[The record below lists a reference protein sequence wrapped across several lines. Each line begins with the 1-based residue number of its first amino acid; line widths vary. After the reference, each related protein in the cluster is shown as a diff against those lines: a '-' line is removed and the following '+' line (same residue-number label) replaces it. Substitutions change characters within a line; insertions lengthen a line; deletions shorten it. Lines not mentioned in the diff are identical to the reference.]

1 MVIGFAK
8 SIFTDTSLSDK
19 QVSAGI
25 EFQLLIQFLLY
36 VFDVYF
42 PVCTYAYEVECTKHG
57 IIDFLFLKDINW
69 LKSLAIGDYKM
80 SFGQGLVISNDFSPS
95 RTAVVAQAERRTNGF
110 RRHFS
115 TNEQDFFRGVE

>member
-1 MVIGFAK
+1 MQGHTNKGCRIIAAALFQVIGFAK

-36 VFDVYF
+36 VFDIHF

-57 IIDFLFLKDINW
+57 IIDFLFLKI
-69 LKSLAIGDYKM
+69 K
-80 SFGQGLVISNDFSPS
+80 
-95 RTAVVAQAERRTNGF
+95 T
-110 RRHFS
+110 H
-115 TNEQDFFRGVE
+115 